1 MIPVAVTR
9 RGKAHH
15 RRTDAARS
23 ERQRDLLPGSVETLD
38 KLGLLGLLGPD
49 INCAVSMPRTS

>member
-9 RGKAHH
+9 RGKSHN
-15 RRTDAARS
+15 RRADAGRS
-23 ERQRDLLPGSVETLD
+23 ERQRGLLPGSVETLD

-49 INCAVSMPRTS
+49 INYAVSMPRTS